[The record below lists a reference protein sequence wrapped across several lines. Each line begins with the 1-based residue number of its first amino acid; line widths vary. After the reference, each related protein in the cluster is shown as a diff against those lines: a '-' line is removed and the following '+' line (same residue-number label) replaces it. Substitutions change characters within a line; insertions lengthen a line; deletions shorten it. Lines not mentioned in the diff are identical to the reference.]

1 MESGGKLSFDIPS
14 LRIPPL
20 PSSNEA
26 GKENNSEVMKVKS
39 RTDIT
44 KNSKNPKSSPLQE
57 VKKSS
62 AQPLR
67 LRTPQTM
74 NSKSQNR
81 PEKLLLSS
89 SPIPPARS
97 STKQTPNKTRSVL
110 RYGETVES
118 LFCLSK
124 TSSEQHRQLCKSII
138 EGSLADTPST
148 WRKVLEF
155 ASEGNTS
162 TASDLIRLHRRT
174 IIRFPV
180 EMMHGETQ
188 SDVLAIWLSFAQAHA
203 KHGSIEEARR
213 TFRHLENQSVPLDAV
228 FFLQLADME
237 RNYDRSRVQDILQRG
252 IKKNAAPIAQL
263 QEALRKWRTSRS
275 SGNTKENDSSLPS
288 LTPTGDRLSGSPKRE
303 SSSCNQD
310 GPSKRLKM
318 EGGSTLRTSMVQL
331 EKTPEA
337 DVGWQSS
344 GSKSKAEP
352 SLVNPGLLKSAG
364 KSRQKLPPKRLSRK
378 GLTGRATRVDPKNN
392 ISMAN
397 GSESEPETDSIL
409 KTAKLVEP
417 STRAVD
423 HTDASKTEKVM
434 IKKVD
439 LSYMW
444 EWDPNSRQE
453 VQNSKQ
459 DYTQTQKI
467 DEESTG
473 NPSTN
478 ATHSTRSTASSAVSA
493 GDRSNQS
500 TGEKEKLNETP
511 DSGSNNVVDEG
522 REPIVDEGRE
532 AIPQNDFLAGVNR
545 QFLPLVHQA
554 NILQV
559 NSNSYAKLG
568 VIGKGGS
575 CKVYRALSKKC
586 AVVAIKKV
594 KLDGM
599 DRNAIE
605 GYANEISLLKRLRG
619 NPAIIQMYDSEVDIK
634 RKSIFLVMELGEVDL
649 NHVLRQRALSG
660 TCRSLNTNF
669 IRLTWQQMLSAVH
682 CIHEERII
690 HSDLKPANF
699 LFVRGAL
706 KLIDF
711 GIAKAIQSD
720 DTTNIYRESH
730 IGTLNYM
737 SPEAILDTG
746 SGDNGPRMKIGRVR
760 FNRISLQSIDVL
772 SLIKRFFCR
781 LLMFGLLV
789 AFSMKWCMER
799 PRLHNFTS
807 FRNCKPSSTQIMKSP
822 FPMILTKQPSIQSNN
837 ASNGTLTRDHQSWGR
852 MACLMNI
859 DFYTVGRVENSDCIL
874 ARRVIDSYIREF

>member
-20 PSSNEA
+20 PSSNET
-26 GKENNSEVMKVKS
+26 GKENDSEVMKVKS

-44 KNSKNPKSSPLQE
+44 KSSKSSPLQK
-57 VKKSS
+57 VKQSKT
-62 AQPLR
+62 QPLR

-81 PEKLLLSS
+81 REKLLFSS

-124 TSSEQHRQLCKSII
+124 TSNEQHRQLCKSII

-148 WRKVLEF
+148 WRKVLKL
-155 ASEGNTS
+155 ASKGNAS
-162 TASDLIRLHRRT
+162 SASDLIRLHRRA

-180 EMMHGETQ
+180 DMMHGETQ
-188 SDVLAIWLSFAQAHA
+188 SDILAIWLSFAQAHA

-213 TFRHLENQSVPLDAV
+213 TFRHLENQSVPLGAV

-237 RNYDRSRVQDILQRG
+237 RNYDKSRVQDILQRG

-263 QEALRKWRTSRS
+263 QEALRKWRSSSSS

-288 LTPTGDRLSGSPKRE
+288 LTRTEKRLSGSPKRE

-337 DVGWQSS
+337 DIGWQSS

-397 GSESEPETDSIL
+397 ESESEAETDYIL
-409 KTAKLVEP
+409 ETGELVES

-423 HTDASKTEKVM
+423 HTDANETGKVK

-444 EWDPNSRQE
+444 EWDPSSRQK
-453 VQNSKQ
+453 VQDSKQ
-459 DYTQTQKI
+459 DYTQTEKL

-478 ATHSTRSTASSAVSA
+478 ATHGTRSTASSSGSA
-493 GDRSNQS
+493 GDRSNQN
-500 TGEKEKLNETP
+500 TGAKEKLDETPP

-522 REPIVDEGRE
+522 REPISK
-532 AIPQNDFLAGVNR
+532 NDFLAGVNR

-599 DRNAIE
+599 DRKAIE
-605 GYANEISLLKRLRG
+605 GYANEISLLKSLRG

-746 SGDNGPRMKIGRVR
+746 SGQNGPRMKIGRVS
-760 FNRISLQSIDVL
+760 FNRIGLQSIYVS

-789 AFSMKWCMER
+789 VFSMKWCMER
-799 PRLHNFTS
+799 PRLHSFTS
-807 FRNCKPSSTQIMKSP
+807 FRNFKPSSTQIMKLP

-852 MACLMNI
+852 MACLMNT
-859 DFYTVGRVENSDCIL
+859 DFCTVGRVENSDCIL
-874 ARRVIDSYIREF
+874 ARRVIHIREF

>member
-1 MESGGKLSFDIPS
+1 
-14 LRIPPL
+14 
-20 PSSNEA
+20 
-26 GKENNSEVMKVKS
+26 
-39 RTDIT
+39 
-44 KNSKNPKSSPLQE
+44 
-57 VKKSS
+57 
-62 AQPLR
+62 
-67 LRTPQTM
+67 
-74 NSKSQNR
+74 
-81 PEKLLLSS
+81 
-89 SPIPPARS
+89 
-97 STKQTPNKTRSVL
+97 
-110 RYGETVES
+110 
-118 LFCLSK
+118 
-124 TSSEQHRQLCKSII
+124 
-138 EGSLADTPST
+138 
-148 WRKVLEF
+148 
-155 ASEGNTS
+155 
-162 TASDLIRLHRRT
+162 
-174 IIRFPV
+174 
-180 EMMHGETQ
+180 MMHGETQ
-188 SDVLAIWLSFAQAHA
+188 SDILAIWLSFAQAHA

-213 TFRHLENQSVPLDAV
+213 TFRHLENQSVPLGAV

-237 RNYDRSRVQDILQRG
+237 RNYDKSRVQDILQRG

-263 QEALRKWRTSRS
+263 QEALRKWRSSSSS

-288 LTPTGDRLSGSPKRE
+288 LTRTEKRLSGSPKRE

-337 DVGWQSS
+337 DIGWQSS

-397 GSESEPETDSIL
+397 ESESEAETDYIL
-409 KTAKLVEP
+409 ETGELVES

-423 HTDASKTEKVM
+423 HTDANETGKVK

-444 EWDPNSRQE
+444 EWDPSSRQK
-453 VQNSKQ
+453 VQDSKQ
-459 DYTQTQKI
+459 DYTQTEKL

-478 ATHSTRSTASSAVSA
+478 ATHGTRSTASSSGSA
-493 GDRSNQS
+493 GDRSNQN
-500 TGEKEKLNETP
+500 TGAKEKLDETPP

-522 REPIVDEGRE
+522 REPISK
-532 AIPQNDFLAGVNR
+532 NDFLAGVNR

-599 DRNAIE
+599 DRKAIE
-605 GYANEISLLKRLRG
+605 GYANEISLLKSLRG

-746 SGDNGPRMKIGRVR
+746 SGQNGPRMKIGRVS
-760 FNRISLQSIDVL
+760 FN
-772 SLIKRFFCR
+772 
-781 LLMFGLLV
+781 
-789 AFSMKWCMER
+789 
-799 PRLHNFTS
+799 
-807 FRNCKPSSTQIMKSP
+807 
-822 FPMILTKQPSIQSNN
+822 
-837 ASNGTLTRDHQSWGR
+837 
-852 MACLMNI
+852 
-859 DFYTVGRVENSDCIL
+859 
-874 ARRVIDSYIREF
+874 